1 MRRSN
6 RLLPFCFALLAAC
19 GSNPTGPSTGSLAV
33 TVNGLPSGASGQV
46 TVTGPGSYAHDLGA
60 SETLSGLAP
69 GTYTVAAEAVSSGG
83 QSYQPVPSAQSVSVG
98 QGSTPSSALVAYGLL
113 GATLTVNVAG
123 LPPGAS
129 ASIAVTGPAGYNQP
143 VSATTSL
150 TGLAAGVYTV
160 TSQSVTAGGTQYNP
174 SPASQTVN
182 LASGA
187 SASAGVSYTSAAS
200 AGLNLRI
207 DGLYLTQS
215 VQTYS
220 GGVPLVKDRD
230 GFLRVF
236 VTASQSNLAAPQV
249 RVRFYAN
256 GSLVSTSTIPASSL
270 SVPLSPD
277 QGTLSSSWNIPV
289 PKALIQPSLSILAD
303 VDPSNTVAETDE
315 SDNAFPSSG
324 TPLAMDV
331 RTTSAFAVRFVP
343 VLQTVNG
350 HTGNVSNTNKDS
362 FLTATMSLH
371 PLASYDADMHAP
383 WNTSRP
389 AVDKDNANNA
399 WTNILSDLDAVR
411 VAEGTSRYYFG
422 VVDPTYTAGVAGIGY
437 VGGKSALGWDKG
449 SNDFVAAH
457 EWGHNWGRQH
467 APCGQASNPDLNYPY
482 AGGTI
487 GVYGFDVAAQAL
499 KPPTN
504 SDLMG
509 YCSNEWI
516 SDYNYKAV
524 LDYRAAQAD
533 VAAASFAQAMQPCLL
548 VWGRIVDGMP
558 VLEPSFQIVT
568 RPSLPA
574 RSGPYRLEGR
584 AADGS
589 QLFGIAFAPE
599 QVADDPRGG
608 QHFAFAVPLQPDRAA
623 RLQAIHLS
631 VPGRPAVS
639 LRAAA
644 GAVADAAP
652 DVRSTRLGPGRVEL
666 RWNAATHPMLMVRD
680 AATGQVLAFGRGGR
694 AELATDRADLDVQ
707 PSSGFG
713 GRSVRVAAPR

>member
-6 RLLPFCFALLAAC
+6 RLLPFCFAVLAAC

-33 TVNGLPSGASGQV
+33 TINGLPAGASGQV
-46 TVTGPGSYAHDLGA
+46 TVAGPGSYTHELTA
-60 SETLSGLAP
+60 SETLSGLAA
-69 GTYTVAAEAVSSGG
+69 GTYTVAAHVVSSSG
-83 QSYQPVPSAQSVSVG
+83 QSYQPALSAQSVAVG
-98 QGSTPSSALVAYGLL
+98 QGSAPSTALVAYGLL

-129 ASIAVTGPAGYNQP
+129 ASIAVTGPGGYNQP
-143 VSATTSL
+143 VTASASL
-150 TGLAAGVYTV
+150 TGLPAGVYTI
-160 TSQSVTAGGTQYNP
+160 TSQSVTAGGSQYNP

-187 SASAGVSYTSAAS
+187 SASAGVSYTSASS

-215 VQTYS
+215 VQTYA

-249 RVRFYAN
+249 RVRFYNN
-256 GSLVSTSTIPASSL
+256 GSLVSTSTIPAPSL

-277 QGTLSSSWNIPV
+277 QGTLSSSWNVPV
-289 PKALIQPSLSILAD
+289 PKALIQPNLSILAD

-315 SDNAFPSSG
+315 SDNAFPASG

-331 RTTSAFAVRFVP
+331 RTTSTFSVRFVP

-350 HTGNVSNTNKDS
+350 HLGNVSNTNKDS
-362 FLTATMSLH
+362 FLAATMSLH

-383 WNTSRP
+383 WNTARP
-389 AVDKDNANNA
+389 AVDKDNANSA

-422 VVDPTYTAGVAGIGY
+422 VVDPTYTSGVAGIGY

-467 APCGQASNPDLNYPY
+467 APCGNAGNPDLNYPY

-487 GVYGFDVAAQAL
+487 GVYGFDVAAQSL
-499 KPPTN
+499 KPPTS

-524 LDYRAAQAD
+524 LSYRAAQPD
-533 VAAASFAQAMQPCLL
+533 VAAAFAQAMQPCLL
-548 VWGRIVDGMP
+548 VWGRIVDGTP
-558 VLEPSFQIVT
+558 VLEPAFQIIT
-568 RPSLPA
+568 RPSLPI
-574 RSGPYRLEGR
+574 RTGSYTLEGR

-589 QLFGIAFAPE
+589 RLFGIAFTPE

-608 QHFAFAVPLQPDRAA
+608 RHFAFAVPLQPDRAA
-623 RLQAIHLS
+623 QLRAIHLA
-631 VPGRPAVS
+631 VPGRPSVS

-644 GAVADAAP
+644 GAVADLAP
-652 DVRSTRLGPGRVEL
+652 DVSSTRVGPGRVLL

-680 AATGQVLAFGRGGR
+680 PATGQVMALGRGGQ
-694 AELATDRADLDVQ
+694 AELATDRTDLDVQ
-707 PSSGFG
+707 LSGGVG
-713 GRSVRVAAPR
+713 GRSVRVAVPR